1 MVSYNTS
8 FKLYLVTNISNPILS
23 PEICAKVSI
32 INFGVTKQGLVEQML
47 ATIVILENWKLEDQK
62 NQIVKKN
69 AEDRNTLFNLEN
81 QILRTLSES
90 DQASF
95 LEGSELIDQLVESKK
110 TSS

>member
-1 MVSYNTS
+1 M
-8 FKLYLVTNISNPILS
+8 VTNISNPMLS
-23 PEICAKVSI
+23 PEICAKVSV

-47 ATIVILENWKLEDQK
+47 ATIVILENRKLEDQK

-69 AEDRNTLFNLEN
+69 AEDRNTLYNLEN

-95 LEGSELIDQLVESKK
+95 LESSELIDQLVESKK

>member
-1 MVSYNTS
+1 
-8 FKLYLVTNISNPILS
+8 
-23 PEICAKVSI
+23 
-32 INFGVTKQGLVEQML
+32 ML

-95 LEGSELIDQLVESKK
+95 LESSELIDQLVESKK